1 MRNGVNQLR
10 TTITLNGS
18 ACALCD
24 LQEPILLPETI
35 EVTFASDVYKLSN
48 LVLLVTAKN
57 GNLKKQYKASDKN
70 NYTIDLT
77 ELLHIGAIDL
87 EISACVKSEP
97 VKTWRVPSIFVK
109 EINHQFALIPEIEE
123 LKAQLKL
130 QAKAINELKLIID
143 NQGA

>member
-1 MRNGVNQLR
+1 M
-10 TTITLNGS
+10 
-18 ACALCD
+18 CD
-24 LQEPILLPETI
+24 LQEPVLLPETLKV
-35 EVTFASDVYKLSN
+35 EFASNVYKLSN

-57 GNLKKQYKASDKN
+57 GNIKKQYKVSDKN
-70 NYTIDLT
+70 DYTIDLT

-97 VKTWRVPSIFVK
+97 VKNWRVPSIFVK
-109 EINHQFALIPEIEE
+109 EINHQFALIPEIEQ

-130 QAKAINELKLIID
+130 QATAIKEIKSIID

>member
-1 MRNGVNQLR
+1 MK

-24 LQEPILLPETI
+24 LQEPVLLPETLKV
-35 EVTFASDVYKLSN
+35 EFASNVYKLSN

-57 GNLKKQYKASDKN
+57 GNIKKQYKVSDKN
-70 NYTIDLT
+70 DYTIDLT
-77 ELLHIGAIDL
+77 ELLHIGTIDL

-97 VKTWRVPSIFVK
+97 VKNWRVPSIFVK
-109 EINHQFALIPEIEE
+109 EINHQFALIPEIEQ

-130 QAKAINELKLIID
+130 QATAIKEIKSIID